1 MPINMLFCKSSY
13 CPDVIDYSH
22 GRQADILQ
30 PLYGDENVLDVENT
44 SQRLV
49 VWSEGVGDNILL
61 VYYNRTSV
69 Q

>member
-49 VWSEGVGDNILL
+49 V
-61 VYYNRTSV
+61 
-69 Q
+69 